1 MKCTIQNIAD
11 HLGLSRNTVSKAL
24 KNSSEVSENTRNL
37 VIKTAS
43 KLGYKNATFATPVIP
58 ASETGSNGTI
68 LFLTRTY
75 ASDSEFWTTVLRG
88 IESILSNANYHLAIS
103 IMSDSDLKQLNFPQ
117 TISDSS
123 IKGIILVEICDK
135 VVCDAL
141 SQFNLPI
148 VSVDMPNVPFEE
160 LNGIDVVTM
169 ESKKN
174 LKKIINQL
182 IEKGAES
189 FGFVGDLYSPNVS
202 RGFQERY
209 NALSECLAE
218 HQLPLNQKNCLL
230 HQTPE
235 DFRNFQTTVNNL
247 QAMISL
253 PDVFICGNDLT
264 AIQLIYALQFLGF
277 QIPKDI
283 CVVGFDNIPAASR
296 ISPSLTTIS
305 TPQKYLGIAA
315 ARQILE
321 RIQHPNCPHVFCQ
334 YETELII
341 RNSTNIISF

>member
-24 KNSSEVSENTRNL
+24 KNS
-37 VIKTAS
+37 
-43 KLGYKNATFATPVIP
+43 
-58 ASETGSNGTI
+58 
-68 LFLTRTY
+68 
-75 ASDSEFWTTVLRG
+75 SDSEFWTTVLRG

-174 LKKIINQL
+174 LKKIKL
-182 IEKGAES
+182 W
-189 FGFVGDLYSPNVS
+189 FCW
-202 RGFQERY
+202 R
-209 NALSECLAE
+209 
-218 HQLPLNQKNCLL
+218 PLF
-230 HQTPE
+230 P
-235 DFRNFQTTVNNL
+235 
-247 QAMISL
+247 
-253 PDVFICGNDLT
+253 
-264 AIQLIYALQFLGF
+264 
-277 QIPKDI
+277 
-283 CVVGFDNIPAASR
+283 
-296 ISPSLTTIS
+296 
-305 TPQKYLGIAA
+305 
-315 ARQILE
+315 
-321 RIQHPNCPHVFCQ
+321 
-334 YETELII
+334 
-341 RNSTNIISF
+341 

>member
-209 NALSECLAE
+209 NALSEY
-218 HQLPLNQKNCLL
+218 N
-230 HQTPE
+230 
-235 DFRNFQTTVNNL
+235 
-247 QAMISL
+247 
-253 PDVFICGNDLT
+253 
-264 AIQLIYALQFLGF
+264 AL
-277 QIPKDI
+277 
-283 CVVGFDNIPAASR
+283 
-296 ISPSLTTIS
+296 
-305 TPQKYLGIAA
+305 
-315 ARQILE
+315 
-321 RIQHPNCPHVFCQ
+321 
-334 YETELII
+334 
-341 RNSTNIISF
+341 

>member
-58 ASETGSNGTI
+58 ASETDSNGTI

-247 QAMISL
+247 QAMISVDIRTAVPWF
-253 PDVFICGNDLT
+253 PDSQRYMCCWI
-264 AIQLIYALQFLGF
+264 
-277 QIPKDI
+277 
-283 CVVGFDNIPAASR
+283 
-296 ISPSLTTIS
+296 
-305 TPQKYLGIAA
+305 
-315 ARQILE
+315 
-321 RIQHPNCPHVFCQ
+321 
-334 YETELII
+334 
-341 RNSTNIISF
+341 

>member
-24 KNSSEVSENTRNL
+24 KNSPEVSENTRNL

-43 KLGYKNATFATPVIP
+43 ELGYKNATFVTPVIP

-68 LFLTRTY
+68 LFLTKTY

-182 IEKGAES
+182 IKKGVTFDGIFATNDWRAY
-189 FGFVGDLYSPNVS
+189 G
-202 RGFQERY
+202 
-209 NALSECLAE
+209 AL
-218 HQLPLNQKNCLL
+218 
-230 HQTPE
+230 
-235 DFRNFQTTVNNL
+235 V
-247 QAMISL
+247 
-253 PDVFICGNDLT
+253 
-264 AIQLIYALQFLGF
+264 ALQENGIKVPEQVKL
-277 QIPKDI
+277 I
-283 CVVGFDNIPAASR
+283 GFDDIFIASTSHPTLSTIRQDTPALAKTACD
-296 ISPSLTTIS
+296 LLLDLMNKEDNTEEL
-305 TPQKYLGIAA
+305 QKRYVLPV
-315 ARQILE
+315 E
-321 RIQHPNCPHVFCQ
+321 
-334 YETELII
+334 II
-341 RNSTNIISF
+341 RRESTA

>member
-1 MKCTIQNIAD
+1 
-11 HLGLSRNTVSKAL
+11 
-24 KNSSEVSENTRNL
+24 
-37 VIKTAS
+37 
-43 KLGYKNATFATPVIP
+43 
-58 ASETGSNGTI
+58 
-68 LFLTRTY
+68 
-75 ASDSEFWTTVLRG
+75 
-88 IESILSNANYHLAIS
+88 
-103 IMSDSDLKQLNFPQ
+103 
-117 TISDSS
+117 
-123 IKGIILVEICDK
+123 
-135 VVCDAL
+135 
-141 SQFNLPI
+141 
-148 VSVDMPNVPFEE
+148 MPNVPFEE

-169 ESKKN
+169 ESKKE

-253 PDVFICGNDLT
+253 PDVFICGNDWT

>member
-1 MKCTIQNIAD
+1 MHLHYHIPCIVSSFCTVFSPFPSFLYFSLTFFVHYLYYSLLFPCILCILFLRCIVCNSCILCYTISKAYKYNIKGVYYEMYHSKYCWSSGA
-11 HLGLSRNTVSKAL
+11 SRNTVSKAL

-148 VSVDMPNVPFEE
+148 VSVDMPNVR
-160 LNGIDVVTM
+160 L
-169 ESKKN
+169 KN
-174 LKKIINQL
+174 KWNRCKSQW
-182 IEKGAES
+182 K
-189 FGFVGDLYSPNVS
+189 V
-202 RGFQERY
+202 
-209 NALSECLAE
+209 
-218 HQLPLNQKNCLL
+218 K
-230 HQTPE
+230 
-235 DFRNFQTTVNNL
+235 
-247 QAMISL
+247 
-253 PDVFICGNDLT
+253 
-264 AIQLIYALQFLGF
+264 
-277 QIPKDI
+277 
-283 CVVGFDNIPAASR
+283 R
-296 ISPSLTTIS
+296 I
-305 TPQKYLGIAA
+305 
-315 ARQILE
+315 
-321 RIQHPNCPHVFCQ
+321 
-334 YETELII
+334 
-341 RNSTNIISF
+341 

>member
-24 KNSSEVSENTRNL
+24 KNSPEVSENTRNL

-43 KLGYKNATFATPVIP
+43 ELGYKNATFVTPVIP

-68 LFLTRTY
+68 LFLTKTY

-123 IKGIILVEICDK
+123 IKGIILVEICNK

-189 FGFVGDLYSPNVS
+189 FGFVGDFRNVIMPYPNVLLNIRFHLIRRIVCFIKRRRIFGIFRPQS
-202 RGFQERY
+202 IIYKLWCHCLMYSFAEMTGL
-209 NALSECLAE
+209 LS
-218 HQLPLNQKNCLL
+218 
-230 HQTPE
+230 
-235 DFRNFQTTVNNL
+235 
-247 QAMISL
+247 S
-253 PDVFICGNDLT
+253 
-264 AIQLIYALQFLGF
+264 
-277 QIPKDI
+277 
-283 CVVGFDNIPAASR
+283 
-296 ISPSLTTIS
+296 
-305 TPQKYLGIAA
+305 
-315 ARQILE
+315 
-321 RIQHPNCPHVFCQ
+321 
-334 YETELII
+334 
-341 RNSTNIISF
+341 